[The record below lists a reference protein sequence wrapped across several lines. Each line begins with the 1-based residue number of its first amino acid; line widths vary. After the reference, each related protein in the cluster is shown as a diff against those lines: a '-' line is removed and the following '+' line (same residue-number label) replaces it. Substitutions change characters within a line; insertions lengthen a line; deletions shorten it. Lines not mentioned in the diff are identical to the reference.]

1 METTDLD
8 LFADWAE
15 GPDGARPSDARLER
29 RAARLLLEVKSREA
43 GEGDLRSLLGD
54 MTREMRAQFDYF
66 RALRE
71 SAEKALAD
79 PADEAA
85 AKTSRADAK
94 AASDAMSLI
103 VRTLEKIDSL
113 QRQLAHDRQ
122 VEAERQADALDPAA
136 ARAHFLALIDARAG
150 EEATLRFENFKRD
163 WLNARDQTDGIPD
176 PQPPPP
182 AESAGGRGGGDFSR
196 T

>member
-1 METTDLD
+1 MGTIDLE

-15 GPDGARPSDARLER
+15 QPADTGEEAEGDDARLLR
-29 RAARLLLEVKSREA
+29 RAGKLLLEVKSREA
-43 GEGDLRSLLGD
+43 GEGDLRVLLGD

-103 VRTLEKIDSL
+103 VRTLEKVDSL

-122 VEAERQADALDPAA
+122 LEAERQADAQDPAA
-136 ARAHFLALIDARAG
+136 ARAHFLALIDARA
-150 EEATLRFENFKRD
+150 EEAATLRFEQFKQD
-163 WLNARDQTDGIPD
+163 WLNARDQTDGPAE

-182 AESAGGRGGGDFSR
+182 MQGG
-196 T
+196 

>member
-1 METTDLD
+1 MENVDLD
-8 LFADWAE
+8 LFADWPE
-15 GPDGARPSDARLER
+15 QPGGRRETRLSPH
-29 RAARLLLEVKSREA
+29 AGRLLLEVKSREA
-43 GEGDLRSLLGD
+43 GQDDLRMLLGD

-66 RALRE
+66 RTLRE

-85 AKTSRADAK
+85 AKASRADAK

-113 QRQLAHDRQ
+113 QRQFAHDRQ
-122 VEAERQADALDPAA
+122 MEAERQADALDPAA
-136 ARAHFLALIDARAG
+136 ARAHFLALIDARAE
-150 EEATLRFENFKRD
+150 EEASIRFERFKHD
-163 WLNARDQTDGIPD
+163 WLNAHTPTTAAE

-182 AESAGGRGGGDFSR
+182 RRGDDGQGDGDLLR